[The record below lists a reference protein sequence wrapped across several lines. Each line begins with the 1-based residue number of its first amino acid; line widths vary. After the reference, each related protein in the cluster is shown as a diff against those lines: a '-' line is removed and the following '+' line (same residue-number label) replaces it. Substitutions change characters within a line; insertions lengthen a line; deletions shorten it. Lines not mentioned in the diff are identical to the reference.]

1 MGSFFYPDIPAGAYP
16 KEVMLAGKDQNRF
29 LMASAKTIQAIAL
42 LWAYL
47 VRTFFLRPHFLNL

>member
-1 MGSFFYPDIPAGAYP
+1 MHEASAQLFEEYRQKYDGSVDRA
-16 KEVMLAGKDQNRF
+16 L
-29 LMASAKTIQAIAL
+29 AKTIQAIAL